1 MLHFANPLGLWALL
15 AVPVILAIHCLQEKS
30 RRLRVSTLF
39 LLERVAPE
47 SVSGAK
53 FERLRQSLPM
63 WMQLLAA
70 CLLAW
75 MLAEP
80 RWMKKDS
87 QQTVVIVLD
96 STASMSAF
104 NTEARAAIEK
114 TLAQWSRV
122 AAKTRWHLLE
132 SDARK
137 PTLYAGDDRETLLA
151 AFSRWQPLRGELD
164 PTDAFNTSR
173 GLVRDGSGA
182 IIYVTDRTATVPSD
196 IAVLAV
202 GEPKSNVGWS
212 GAEMNASRQ
221 WKTLATNHSD
231 AVQTRQWWVEHEL
244 ATAPTKSTLTLQPHQ
259 SVSLSG
265 ELPPNLKQATLV
277 MDSDAFALD
286 DRMSLVVPKERP
298 VRVALRAGGESG
310 SLIKRMIE
318 ALDGVTFVDA
328 ATPADLTLAEIGDE
342 APTDAIYIDSPAP
355 EGSKLD
361 ASLVVSE
368 NHALTRELNWTGLIS
383 NKPRALAVLETDS
396 PLLWRGDAVLAL
408 QRRTRTA
415 EGREVVQLFLN
426 WDLSKSNAH
435 RLPALLVMLHRY
447 VEQVRSQLDGER
459 AGNYD
464 LAQSID
470 LPASTP
476 LNQLTLHQGS
486 NAKPFIGRAPEQPG
500 FFEVKSPTQTLV
512 HGAAQ
517 FADAREA
524 DLTKAESFDHT
535 EARRSEA
542 RERTSESDP
551 LTAVWTLALL
561 GCLLTAWSAKQ

>member
-104 NTEARAAIEK
+104 NTEARTAIEK

-122 AAKTRWHLLE
+122 AEKTRWHLLE

-137 PTLYAGDDRETLLA
+137 PTLYAGDDREALLA

-277 MDSDAFALD
+277 MEGDAFALD
-286 DRMSLVVPKERP
+286 DRMSLVVPVERP
-298 VRVALRAGGESG
+298 VRVAMRAGGESG

-361 ASLVVSE
+361 ASLVVAE

-383 NKPRALAVLETDS
+383 NKPRALAVLESDS

-470 LPASTP
+470 LPASTT

-500 FFEVKSPTQTLV
+500 FFEVKSPTQILV

>member
-87 QQTVVIVLD
+87 QQTIVIVLD

-137 PTLYAGDDRETLLA
+137 PTLYAGDDREALLA

-202 GEPKSNVGWS
+202 GESKSNVGWS

-265 ELPPNLKQATLV
+265 ELPPNLKQAALV
-277 MDSDAFALD
+277 MEGDAFALD
-286 DRMSLVVPKERP
+286 DRMSLVVPVERP

-328 ATPADLTLAEIGDE
+328 TTRADLTLAEIGDE
-342 APTDAIYIDSPAP
+342 APTDAIYIDSTAP

-361 ASLVVSE
+361 ASLVVAE
-368 NHALTRELNWTGLIS
+368 NHSLTRELNWTGLIS
-383 NKPRALAVLETDS
+383 NKPRALAVLESDS

-447 VEQVRSQLDGER
+447 VELVRSQLDGER

-464 LAQSID
+464 LAQSIA
-470 LPASTP
+470 LPASTT